1 MEGLTILGSTGSIG
15 VQACDVVRMHGL
27 RVAALT
33 GYRNVSLLEAQSREF
48 RPSAVAASEECYS
61 DLKLR
66 LADTDIKVLPC
77 GEINAIAACTG
88 DTVLNA
94 ITGFAGFLPSLA
106 AVKAGKT
113 LALANKESMVS
124 GGDIVNRAAE
134 AAGAKIIPVDSEH
147 SAIYQCLDGNRIKKI
162 LLTASGGPFFG
173 LTAEQLRSV
182 TPERALA
189 HPVWNMGKRVTVD
202 SATLMNKG
210 LELIE
215 AVKLFG
221 VSPDR
226 VEVLVHR
233 QSVVHSMVEYEDN
246 VVIAQCGVPDMRTCI
261 QYALTT
267 PVRRSSPAAELDFAS
282 VAELTF
288 ARPDEETFPLLSL
301 CREAVTRGGNL
312 PAAVNAADEEAVAAF
327 ISGKTSFTGIFG
339 LVRSAYEKT
348 VFVPD
353 PGPEEIIETDLAARQ
368 SVREDIS
375 R

>member
-1 MEGLTILGSTGSIG
+1 M
-15 VQACDVVRMHGL
+15 
-27 RVAALT
+27 
-33 GYRNVSLLEAQSREF
+33 
-48 RPSAVAASEECYS
+48 
-61 DLKLR
+61 
-66 LADTDIKVLPC
+66 
-77 GEINAIAACTG
+77 
-88 DTVLNA
+88 
-94 ITGFAGFLPSLA
+94 
-106 AVKAGKT
+106 
-113 LALANKESMVS
+113 
-124 GGDIVNRAAE
+124 
-134 AAGAKIIPVDSEH
+134 
-147 SAIYQCLDGNRIKKI
+147 
-162 LLTASGGPFFG
+162 
-173 LTAEQLRSV
+173 
-182 TPERALA
+182 
-189 HPVWNMGKRVTVD
+189 
-202 SATLMNKG
+202 
-210 LELIE
+210 
-215 AVKLFG
+215 
-221 VSPDR
+221 
-226 VEVLVHR
+226 HR

-348 VFVPD
+348 VFIPD